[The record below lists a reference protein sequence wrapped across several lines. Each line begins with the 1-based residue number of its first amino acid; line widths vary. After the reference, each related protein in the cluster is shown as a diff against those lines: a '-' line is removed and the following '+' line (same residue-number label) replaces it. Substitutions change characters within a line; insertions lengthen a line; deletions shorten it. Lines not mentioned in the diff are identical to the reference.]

1 MAVAMGADD
10 LKSRTQVLKYSVQSQ
25 RVKESKSQPLPAPP
39 QKKKCKYTLT
49 ISLAQVANSRAR
61 AILLPGTFCRKCFF
75 TNVHMGLTRS
85 SVKFVVNLN
94 EMAPSVRVDL
104 F

>member
-39 QKKKCKYTLT
+39 PPKKTFT
-49 ISLAQVANSRAR
+49 ISLSQVANSRAR

-75 TNVHMGLTRS
+75 TNVHMGLTGS
-85 SVKFVVNLN
+85 SVKFVVNLS
-94 EMAPSVRVDL
+94 EMARGVRVDL